1 MYIQYLAES
10 FHNSPNWKLFDSAW
24 TPHLRDVQGAARAF
38 RWLAVEGFDVPGQ
51 DLRKTRVALTQ
62 RLYQVLWIDT
72 QQILTIFHTCLFNI
86 YLIFL
91 LC

>member
-62 RLYQVLWIDT
+62 RLLPG
-72 QQILTIFHTCLFNI
+72 LMNRHTTDLNNISYLFI
-86 YLIFL
+86 
-91 LC
+91 

>member
-10 FHNSPNWKLFDSAW
+10 FHNSANWKLFGSAW

-62 RLYQVLWIDT
+62 RLLPGPMNR
-72 QQILTIFHTCLFNI
+72 HTTDLNNISYLFI
-86 YLIFL
+86 
-91 LC
+91 